1 MLKKYFFLTIFLF
14 LSSCGYEAM
23 HSKKNYFKYDF
34 FISQLDLNGDRD
46 VNLKIKEKLNNYTLN
61 KKDKIFTLKIYS
73 VSEKKVL
80 TKNVSGDPT
89 SFKIIINIKIEVLTK
104 DNLQNS
110 FTIIEDFNYKNN
122 TNKFDLKNYESEIK
136 SNLAETATDKLITKL
151 SNIQ

>member
-89 SFKIIINIKIEVLTK
+89 SFKITINIKIEVLTK

-122 TNKFDLKNYESEIK
+122 ANKFDLKNYESEIK

>member
-14 LSSCGYEAM
+14 FSSCGYEAM

-89 SFKIIINIKIEVLTK
+89 SFKITINIKIEVLTK

-122 TNKFDLKNYESEIK
+122 ANKFDLKNYESEIK

>member
-89 SFKIIINIKIEVLTK
+89 SFKIIINMKIEVLTK